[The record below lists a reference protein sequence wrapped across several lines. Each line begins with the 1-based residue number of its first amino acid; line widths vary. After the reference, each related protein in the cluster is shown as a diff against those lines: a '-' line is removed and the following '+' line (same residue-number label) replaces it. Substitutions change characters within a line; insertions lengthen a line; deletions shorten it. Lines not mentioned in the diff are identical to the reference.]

1 MLCFNRNKK
10 ERVQYQKRNCKHGKK
25 PCFPYRG
32 KYEFDNFQ
40 GPKDTKKIV
49 MSNHL
54 LSVRAKSRTSSKR
67 MIYKNFSNHSK

>member
-32 KYEFDNFQ
+32 KYQFDNFQ
-40 GPKDTKKIV
+40 GPKDIKKI
-49 MSNHL
+49 MMGKHPM
-54 LSVRAKSRTSSKR
+54 SVRAKSRTSSKE
-67 MIYKNFSNHSK
+67 